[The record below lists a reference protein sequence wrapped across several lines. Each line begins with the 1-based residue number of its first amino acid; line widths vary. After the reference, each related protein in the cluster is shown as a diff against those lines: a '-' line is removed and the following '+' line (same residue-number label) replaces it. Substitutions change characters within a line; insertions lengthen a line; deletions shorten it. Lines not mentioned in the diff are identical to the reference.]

1 MRKCIVKARLTTTN
15 KTLRRGLC
23 LSAARLLFLA
33 IKNQKISG
41 TRKRASTAAYAWVL
55 LVVSVCELIGIH
67 QIRNP
72 RSVLICFKPHPS
84 RAPTSSPFLPKPWQ
98 QFYFIACAPRRKK
111 RWHPA
116 RWRSRCATDFLWTF
130 SDPGPNVRPSILP
143 SAREVSQ
150 SVTVTHC
157 DPATVRLSE
166 SVGHPSESES

>member
-1 MRKCIVKARLTTTN
+1 MYENSNLAQIDMRKCIVKARLTTTN

-111 RWHPA
+111 
-116 RWRSRCATDFLWTF
+116 
-130 SDPGPNVRPSILP
+130 ILP
-143 SAREVSQ
+143 MAPGAMEV
-150 SVTVTHC
+150 TLR
-157 DPATVRLSE
+157 DRLS
-166 SVGHPSESES
+166 VDLQ

>member
-84 RAPTSSPFLPKPWQ
+84 RAPKQPLSSQALATILFHCLCPAQKKDITDGTRRDGGHVARQTLPTGPSVIPDQ
-98 QFYFIACAPRRKK
+98 MSVRQFFRQ
-111 RWHPA
+111 HL
-116 RWRSRCATDFLWTF
+116 RSV
-130 SDPGPNVRPSILP
+130 SPSP
-143 SAREVSQ
+143 
-150 SVTVTHC
+150 
-157 DPATVRLSE
+157 
-166 SVGHPSESES
+166 